1 MCFLIHKLSKE
12 MRRSAFN
19 LLKISARKQPELS
32 AIIGKAI
39 LLIPPH
45 NRDAMEITGIS
56 RALARIGSYC
66 PVLHVLPSVLS
77 E

>member
-39 LLIPPH
+39 LLISPH